1 MGSLTH
7 SRRPN
12 GRDTPHHIRCLS
24 CRSGFFDDLL
34 PTAVPGL
41 DTNADGTLCSIVP
54 SVSGHPRR
62 RGTGPGPPGAR
73 AEYLAGLSY
82 RDRESRW
89 NEALTTDHLATGI
102 FIAETAGGD
111 VVGFA
116 DGGPEREGNRTYL
129 GELYAIYVLQE
140 HQNRGLGRH
149 FVSAV
154 AQRLLDDGFSSTLV
168 WVLEDNRRACRFYE
182 SLGGEWV
189 GGKTVAI
196 GGADLEEVS
205 YGWRDIAD
213 LVVGPQI

>member
-1 MGSLTH
+1 MNVT
-7 SRRPN
+7 
-12 GRDTPHHIRCLS
+12 IRAA
-24 CRSGFFDDLL
+24 DQ
-34 PTAVPGL
+34 
-41 DTNADGTLCSIVP
+41 ADGGPIARVHIDSWRTTYEGIV
-54 SVSGHPRR
+54 S
-62 RGTGPGPPGAR
+62 

-102 FIAETAGGD
+102 FVAETAGGD

-116 DGGPEREGNRTYL
+116 DGGPEREGNRTYR

-149 FVSAV
+149 LVSAV
-154 AQRLLDDGFSSTLV
+154 AQRLLDDGFSSMLV

-189 GGKTVAI
+189 ARKTVAI
-196 GGADLEEVS
+196 GGADLKEVS

-213 LVVGPQI
+213 LVVGLQI